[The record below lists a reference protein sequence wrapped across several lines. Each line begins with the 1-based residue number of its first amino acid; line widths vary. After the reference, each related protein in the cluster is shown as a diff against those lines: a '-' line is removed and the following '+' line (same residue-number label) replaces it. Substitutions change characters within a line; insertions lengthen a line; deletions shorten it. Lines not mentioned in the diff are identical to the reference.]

1 MKILIPPSEGKAK
14 IKPQEIKFQDTDFI
28 FERSVRQ
35 VVRQLNLIDNE
46 DLLSGKL
53 KGLKKPKKEVESRV
67 DR

>member
-14 IKPQEIKFQDTDFI
+14 IKPQEIKFEDTNFS

-46 DLLSGKL
+46 DLRSI
-53 KGLKKPKKEVESRV
+53 S
-67 DR
+67 

>member
-35 VVRQLNLIDNE
+35 VARQLNLIDNY
-46 DLLSGKL
+46 DKSLDYCITSL
-53 KGLKKPKKEVESRV
+53 KASILK
-67 DR
+67 